1 MPRACDR
8 GRHLI
13 APALDHLTQ
22 AVDDL
27 SAIVWRA
34 LRPVR
39 SGFGRRLD
47 GVAHILSR
55 ALRDIGEELVGPLS
69 LVDRKS
75 ASALGADERAADINL
90 GRLRYREP
98 AHAHT
103 T

>member
-27 SAIVWRA
+27 SAIVRRA

-39 SGFGRRLD
+39 SGFGRCFD
-47 GVAHILSR
+47 GVPYVLSR
-55 ALRDIGEELVGPLS
+55 ALRNIREELVGPLS
-69 LVDRKS
+69 LVDGES
-75 ASALGADERAADINL
+75 ASALGADKRTADVDLRCL
-90 GRLRYREP
+90 GYRQSI
-98 AHAHT
+98 HVSFT
-103 T
+103 